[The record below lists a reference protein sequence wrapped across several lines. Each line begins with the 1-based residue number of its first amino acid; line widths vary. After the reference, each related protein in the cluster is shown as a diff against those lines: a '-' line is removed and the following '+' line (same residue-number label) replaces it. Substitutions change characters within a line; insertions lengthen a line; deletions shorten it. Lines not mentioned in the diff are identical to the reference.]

1 MQTTYVFGH
10 KAPDTDSVCAS
21 ISLAY
26 LENKLGRKA
35 EPRVLGP
42 LNKESKFVLDY
53 FKIDEPEFLNDVKV
67 QVKNMHY
74 SKEAMVEE
82 HCSIYR
88 AYKQLAK
95 MEVTGFPLVN
105 KQRQLTGYVNV
116 KAISRY
122 LIEGD
127 INYLFTSYD
136 NILDT
141 LGAKEVLRFDEEIEG
156 NILAAAYKS
165 ETFISRVRLKK
176 DDILLVGDRY
186 KIMEY
191 AVNSGIK
198 LLILVN
204 NVSLPE
210 NLITIAKANKVNV
223 VTVPLGTFKC
233 ANTVKLCNYVKMLNV
248 TSTPVTFNV
257 TDYRND
263 FIEVSGKLGHTN
275 YPIVNKK
282 NMCLGMMRLV
292 DINEFERKQVILVD
306 HNQLSQSVDGI
317 EEANILQIVD
327 HHNLGTIGTTRPI
340 NFRSMPVG
348 CTCTLI
354 NKIFKESNVSI
365 PPHIAG
371 IMLSA
376 ILSDTLL
383 FKSPTT
389 TEIDIET
396 GNELA
401 KIAGVEVETYGRA
414 MFKAASTIV
423 GMTASE
429 VIHSDM
435 KTFKFGE
442 SNMAIGQ
449 ITTMDFAEISERR
462 DEFIAELN
470 KMTEFGKYK
479 FVLLFVTDVVENG
492 SYLFYSNGSEE
503 ILQEAF
509 GFEKLEQGIYMDGV
523 VSRKKQV
530 LPPLLEIIDRK
541 V

>member
-1 MQTTYVFGH
+1 
-10 KAPDTDSVCAS
+10 
-21 ISLAY
+21 
-26 LENKLGRKA
+26 
-35 EPRVLGP
+35 
-42 LNKESKFVLDY
+42 
-53 FKIDEPEFLNDVKV
+53 
-67 QVKNMHY
+67 
-74 SKEAMVEE
+74 
-82 HCSIYR
+82 
-88 AYKQLAK
+88 
-95 MEVTGFPLVN
+95 
-105 KQRQLTGYVNV
+105 
-116 KAISRY
+116 
-122 LIEGD
+122 
-127 INYLFTSYD
+127 
-136 NILDT
+136 
-141 LGAKEVLRFDEEIEG
+141 
-156 NILAAAYKS
+156 
-165 ETFISRVRLKK
+165 
-176 DDILLVGDRY
+176 
-186 KIMEY
+186 
-191 AVNSGIK
+191 
-198 LLILVN
+198 
-204 NVSLPE
+204 
-210 NLITIAKANKVNV
+210 
-223 VTVPLGTFKC
+223 
-233 ANTVKLCNYVKMLNV
+233 
-248 TSTPVTFNV
+248 
-257 TDYRND
+257 
-263 FIEVSGKLGHTN
+263 
-275 YPIVNKK
+275 
-282 NMCLGMMRLV
+282 
-292 DINEFERKQVILVD
+292 
-306 HNQLSQSVDGI
+306 
-317 EEANILQIVD
+317 
-327 HHNLGTIGTTRPI
+327 
-340 NFRSMPVG
+340 
-348 CTCTLI
+348 
-354 NKIFKESNVSI
+354 
-365 PPHIAG
+365 
-371 IMLSA
+371 MLSA